1 MTTALILNIVLAA
14 FVVIGIVGML
24 AWSIATQDRETVT
37 GQVRTA
43 RRRRQATAR
52 ARVIGRTIENRA

>member
-24 AWSIATQDRETVT
+24 TWSIATHADRKTSS
-37 GQVRTA
+37 A
-43 RRRRQATAR
+43 PS
-52 ARVIGRTIENRA
+52 